1 MSTEQRLAISEE
13 GRRVAWFDLWVTT
26 PFALPFFSEI
36 YVSLV
41 YYVHFQLG
49 FGGTVP
55 GFAPIHWMFINIMGV
70 LAVLWALIRLRLP
83 IREFALADAYARLVV
98 AALGEHRGEPLKT
111 GHGHAGGVRVLT
123 TTDRVEAGIPVRL
136 PNAAV
141 GVQQVGGRV
150 DEKDEHV
157 GHAALHLVEAVSL

>member
-26 PFALPFFSEI
+26 PFALPFFAEI

-98 AALGEHRGEPLKT
+98 AALIVYWIWLGATPVLAAFVVTEI
-111 GHGHAGGVRVLT
+111 AGALYVVWPR
-123 TTDRVEAGIPVRL
+123 R
-136 PNAAV
+136 PNSAA
-141 GVQQVGGRV
+141 
-150 DEKDEHV
+150 
-157 GHAALHLVEAVSL
+157 